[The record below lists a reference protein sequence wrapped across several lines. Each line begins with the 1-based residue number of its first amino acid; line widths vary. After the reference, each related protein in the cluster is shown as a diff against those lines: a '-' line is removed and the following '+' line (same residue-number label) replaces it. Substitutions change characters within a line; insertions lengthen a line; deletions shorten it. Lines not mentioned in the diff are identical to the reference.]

1 MLCSSMLTV
10 SEPSVEFLLISCSLS
25 VSCEYDMGPY

>member
-10 SEPSVEFLLISCSLS
+10 SEPNVELLLINCSLS
-25 VSCEYDMGPY
+25 VSCEYDLGPY